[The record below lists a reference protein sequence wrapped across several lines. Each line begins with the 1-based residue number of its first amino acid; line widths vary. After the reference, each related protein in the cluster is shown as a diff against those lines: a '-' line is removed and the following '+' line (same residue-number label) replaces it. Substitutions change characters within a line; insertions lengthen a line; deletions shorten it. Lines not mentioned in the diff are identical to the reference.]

1 MTKVSEILN
10 PKNLKSKIHK
20 LSKRRLRLAVSFVI
34 NKKMY
39 VYKEQ

>member
-10 PKNLKSKIHK
+10 PKNLKSKSHK
-20 LSKRRLRLAVSFVI
+20 LSKRRLRLAF
-34 NKKMY
+34 KKMY